1 MCACDC
7 CNLQQIG
14 GMTISPMR
22 LLVDRQLAIHIV
34 QEHKYRELYMRLDVI
49 SRSSKRA
56 AAAPG
61 IYLYSGC
68 REREVE
74 GMKREGEGKAAAV
87 DGS

>member
-1 MCACDC
+1 
-7 CNLQQIG
+7 
-14 GMTISPMR
+14 MTISPMR

-61 IYLYSGC
+61 IYSGC
-68 REREVE
+68 RERKGKE
-74 GMKREGEGKAAAV
+74 GKGRGRERKAAAV
-87 DGS
+87 EHCYKTLLCDVS

>member
-1 MCACDC
+1 
-7 CNLQQIG
+7 
-14 GMTISPMR
+14 MTISPMR

-34 QEHKYRELYMRLDVI
+34 QEHKHRELYMRLDVI

-56 AAAPG
+56 AAALG
-61 IYLYSGC
+61 IYSGC
-68 REREVE
+68 RAWGREVE

>member
-7 CNLQQIG
+7 CNLQQIA

-34 QEHKYRELYMRLDVI
+34 QEHKYSELYMRLDVI

-56 AAAPG
+56 AAALG
-61 IYLYSGC
+61 IYSGS
-68 REREVE
+68 RERK
-74 GMKREGEGKAAAV
+74 GKEGKGEE
-87 DGS
+87 GSCS